1 MIKINNKDYD
11 KETIEVVWGPFYS
24 VSTNNEKITGMS
36 PLITLNLENSI
47 SIGLEFLFSDELF
60 KKMCIGKRTNLKTKI
75 SDILYDGGKGW
86 TSLMD
91 GEYDCFITKVNEQEF
106 KIECSLTTYEITI
119 QIDTNVKL
127 F

>member
-11 KETIEVVWGPFYS
+11 KETIEVAWGPFYS

-36 PLITLNLENSI
+36 PLITLNLENGI
-47 SIGLEFLFSDELF
+47 SIGLEFLFSDEMF